1 MNYLKDNRFNCH
13 SIIINLTIKRY
24 LDLIDNAYKEN
35 GGINGQRSILTTKSA
50 RQIRERMVDD
60 FKKGAVL
67 PPVVIGVINN
77 NSYSINS
84 DSNESDF
91 NNFLNNLDKS
101 DISIIDG
108 MQRTTA
114 IIEAKLSDKEQ
125 SNQKI
130 RVEFW
135 IVKNMND
142 LIYRMLV
149 LNTGQTP
156 WNIRRQL
163 EVVFG
168 PIKKIINKS
177 IPDLKLIEVD
187 DQQRR
192 SEAGEFHA
200 NRIIELFHV
209 FSSRSEKFDS
219 KQVLSENFQRLDIIE
234 SISKEDIFNM
244 FVAILENI
252 VKFDKNLSRLR
263 TRIEDSS
270 ARYKEGK
277 DIFTSQPALVGL
289 TAALAQKILGR
300 PGIDYKQYRVKNN
313 FEYINSKF
321 SEFNKK
327 LSMKSSEEIPA
338 FLDLEQLNEIVGSLN
353 LKGSKVGDIER
364 DYFKSAFQVM
374 VDQGFDVESLTV
386 CWKA

>member
-1 MNYLKDNRFNCH
+1 
-13 SIIINLTIKRY
+13 
-24 LDLIDNAYKEN
+24 
-35 GGINGQRSILTTKSA
+35 
-50 RQIRERMVDD
+50 MVDD

-114 IIEAKLSDKEQ
+114 IIDAKLSDKEQ

-168 PIKKIINKS
+168 PIKKIINES

-234 SISKEDIFNM
+234 SISVN
-244 FVAILENI
+244 
-252 VKFDKNLSRLR
+252 
-263 TRIEDSS
+263 
-270 ARYKEGK
+270 G
-277 DIFTSQPALVGL
+277 
-289 TAALAQKILGR
+289 
-300 PGIDYKQYRVKNN
+300 
-313 FEYINSKF
+313 
-321 SEFNKK
+321 
-327 LSMKSSEEIPA
+327 
-338 FLDLEQLNEIVGSLN
+338 N
-353 LKGSKVGDIER
+353 LKVHHIGGVKMH
-364 DYFKSAFQVM
+364 Q
-374 VDQGFDVESLTV
+374 
-386 CWKA
+386 

>member
-1 MNYLKDNRFNCH
+1 
-13 SIIINLTIKRY
+13 
-24 LDLIDNAYKEN
+24 
-35 GGINGQRSILTTKSA
+35 
-50 RQIRERMVDD
+50 MVDD

-114 IIEAKLSDKEQ
+114 IIDAKLSDKEQ

-168 PIKKIINKS
+168 PIKKIINES

>member
-1 MNYLKDNRFNCH
+1 MWC
-13 SIIINLTIKRY
+13 
-24 LDLIDNAYKEN
+24 
-35 GGINGQRSILTTKSA
+35 ILT
-50 RQIRERMVDD
+50 
-60 FKKGAVL
+60 L
-67 PPVVIGVINN
+67 PI
-77 NSYSINS
+77 
-84 DSNESDF
+84 
-91 NNFLNNLDKS
+91 
-101 DISIIDG
+101 
-108 MQRTTA
+108 T
-114 IIEAKLSDKEQ
+114 
-125 SNQKI
+125 
-130 RVEFW
+130 
-135 IVKNMND
+135 
-142 LIYRMLV
+142 
-149 LNTGQTP
+149 
-156 WNIRRQL
+156 
-163 EVVFG
+163 
-168 PIKKIINKS
+168 
-177 IPDLKLIEVD
+177 
-187 DQQRR
+187 
-192 SEAGEFHA
+192 
-200 NRIIELFHV
+200 
-209 FSSRSEKFDS
+209 
-219 KQVLSENFQRLDIIE
+219 
-234 SISKEDIFNM
+234 ISKEDIFNM